1 MNHNICLEI
10 ELCQR
15 GRGSQFGSHCCRVCS
30 QREKIKLT
38 TVSKKRD
45 SLGDIVDGAYSHRG
59 GDMGPVELSR
69 SNILACQQVTW
80 AGLEPRH
87 CLELGAPAFGIAHM
101 AESRDVASLAAL
113 LPQRALLLSI
123 TGWERSSHLPV
134 HVQGLFVFPPEAQA
148 EPNQRSPNH
157 ERRLAD
163 PRKWQVILQVR
174 LAFGVAL
181 KPERG
186 SLGSLGQ
193 VKAYP

>member
-1 MNHNICLEI
+1 MGANAVEYVPK
-10 ELCQR
+10 
-15 GRGSQFGSHCCRVCS
+15 GRRLSLPQSQN
-30 QREKIKLT
+30 
-38 TVSKKRD
+38 KRD

-101 AESRDVASLAAL
+101 AESRDVASLVAL

-163 PRKWQVILQVR
+163 PKKWQVILQVR